1 MAFKFKDLI
10 VAVDNCGTS
19 KKLASC
25 GSTRKLGVQ
34 CGTSRNYEI
43 ACLDSGEVITQTPYS
58 GIDPHYQNEL
68 RQVLVYALNA
78 SKVKVARPTKVEV
91 LLKQMTPNT
100 REDIEGLERRL
111 LAAVKYLRKLKRKL
125 PDR

>member
-10 VAVDNCGTS
+10 VAIDNCGTS
-19 KKLASC
+19 KKLIPC
-25 GSTRKLGVQ
+25 GSSKQLAVK
-34 CGTSRNYEI
+34 CGTSSNFDV

-58 GIDPHYQNEL
+58 GIDPHYQQEL
-68 RQVLVYALNA
+68 RQLLLYALNA
-78 SKVKVARPTKVEV
+78 SKVKVPRPTKVET

-111 LAAVKYLRKLKRKL
+111 LAAVKYLRKLKREL
-125 PDR
+125 